1 MPLIIGSLRESIQ
14 APKNPSHLYRVL
26 TILLESI
33 KELGS
38 GRLLRSRANLEK
50 VAPEILHVL
59 GGIYVNKVKT
69 WRTFLRDG
77 GDDEG
82 GALASIEQSLL
93 ALRVLRRLVMV
104 YDHPHRHREIVEF
117 WNIVGTHLDD
127 MLSLI
132 LNDSSI
138 NATVQHLAE
147 KHLIQFAKIHLN
159 MAQTHPVGF
168 ARLPNSMSL
177 TRSYWG
183 LIKQF
188 GQSFGLQ
195 TFDAATISSHGDID
209 EDETPVVEKICLKG
223 LLLLRACVKMVFNPA
238 QILRYQL
245 PEDREEKR
253 DAMSSMRRDILTE
266 DFARE
271 VMETLVTQYFV
282 FRPKDLRDWEE
293 EPDEWERREEGE
305 GDVWEFSIRSCSEK
319 LFLDLVIHYKESLV
333 PPLLGVIQSVAST
346 SEYLHSW
353 HLTDLSQACRTL
365 TSSSRTQSTA
375 QSVLLRQS
383 WKISWTLGR
392 S

>member
-1 MPLIIGSLRESIQ
+1 MPLIIRSLRESIQ

-26 TILLESI
+26 TILLQSI

-59 GGIYVNKVKT
+59 GGIYVNKVDS
-69 WRTFLRDG
+69 WRTFLRNG

-104 YDHPHRHREIVEF
+104 YDHPHRHQEMIDF
-117 WNIVGTHLDD
+117 WNIVGAHLDD

-132 LNDSSI
+132 LSDSSSM

-168 ARLPNSMSL
+168 ARLPNSMGL
-177 TRSYWG
+177 TRAYWG

-188 GQSFGLQ
+188 GQSFGLR
-195 TFDAATISSHGDID
+195 TFDAAIISSHGDID
-209 EDETPVVEKICLKG
+209 EDETPVMEKICLKG

-238 QILRYQL
+238 QILKYQQ

-253 DAMSSMRRDILTE
+253 HAISSVRSDILTE
-266 DFARE
+266 AFARE

-346 SEYLHSW
+346 S
-353 HLTDLSQACRTL
+353 
-365 TSSSRTQSTA
+365 
-375 QSVLLRQS
+375 
-383 WKISWTLGR
+383 
-392 S
+392 